1 MSDTS
6 VQEPPAVDEAET
18 KIEEPPP
25 DGAAPQPVFYQS
37 CGLPFNWKVALSLA
51 LGLMAVGGIAF
62 ALVERSGKITS
73 QKTVEDL
80 RAQFDAQA
88 KDLKDLKDDLQ
99 RTQNRSS
106 DADKALENQKTAVK
120 QIQLQAD
127 EQKARADKLLTDLT
141 ATQEK
146 ARTAEAALAKELDA
160 RAAQLKA
167 LEVQSVQRKAASDGP
182 LDAPAKATPDTKEA
196 KRLESDLARNKQ
208 VLSDQEA
215 QLKKAQDLGKAQ
227 DTQLRQKD
235 AEIQTLNNQVKSGE
249 AGYTKLKNEYDKVQ
263 ADKKKDDD
271 EIKNLRAENAKLRN
285 KK

>member
-6 VQEPPAVDEAET
+6 VQDPPTVDETEM
-18 KIEEPPP
+18 KIEEPRRE
-25 DGAAPQPVFYQS
+25 DAAPEPVFYQS
-37 CGLPFNWKVALSLA
+37 RGLPFNWKVALSLA
-51 LGLMAVGGIAF
+51 LGLIAIGGVTF
-62 ALVERSGKITS
+62 ALVERSGKIAS
-73 QKTVEDL
+73 QKAVEDL
-80 RAQFDAQA
+80 HAQFDAQV
-88 KDLKDLKDDLQ
+88 KDLKDLKEDLQ
-99 RTQNRSS
+99 RTQNRAS
-106 DADKALENQKTAVK
+106 DADKALENQKTAAK

-127 EQKARADKLLTDLT
+127 DQKARADKLQTDL
-141 ATQEK
+141 AASQEK
-146 ARTAEAALAKELDA
+146 ARTAEANLVKEVEAK
-160 RAAQLKA
+160 AAQLKA
-167 LEVQSVQRKAASDGP
+167 LETQPMPRNPAAE
-182 LDAPAKATPDTKEA
+182 APAKAEADTKET

-227 DTQLRQKD
+227 DAQLRQKD

-249 AGYTKLKNEYDKVQ
+249 AGYTKLKNEYDKVL